1 MREKSTLL
9 NEKIHTYSEINE
21 REVHTSQ
28 WNTILQPTIR
38 RNTAKSLREK
48 STLLNEI
55 LSYSQPLEEI
65 QRNQWERSP
74 HFSMKYYPTAN
85 H

>member
-9 NEKIHTYSEINE
+9 NEILSYNQPLEEIQ
-21 REVHTSQ
+21 RM
-28 WNTILQPTIR
+28 
-38 RNTAKSLREK
+38 REK